1 MTPTARPTENLLA
14 HGLGGSEFLPV
25 PLTAVLIG
33 GAWALTISFAV
44 IAFAWRTARYGRS
57 DAGRELPGWV
67 TATVDNRWVRGVIA
81 GAALILTAWLVVA
94 AFGPSHDN
102 PLPGSFYVL
111 LWVGMIVLSVLIG
124 PVWRLL
130 SPIRTVLRIARGI
143 FGPRVVGLT
152 DYPRRL
158 GWWPAAF
165 GLFAFVWLELASPE
179 PNSVSSV
186 RIWLL
191 CYLAITLVGGIICG
205 LRWTE
210 DADPFAVYSTVA
222 SRLSPFAKNTDG
234 RVIVRSPMNSLTT
247 LPIRPGTVTVLAIL
261 LGSTAFDSF
270 SAFPQWQDFVA
281 EQAGGDGATGNQ
293 AIATLV
299 STAGLLVF
307 VGVVA
312 VTFWSAARAVG
323 GVQQPDLRR
332 RLPGLMAHS
341 LVPIVIGYILAHY
354 LQSLVEQGQEAI
366 LALGDPLG
374 RGWNLLWLS
383 DAHPVYIM
391 SDHPTV
397 TVTLKVVFVVGG
409 HMLGVA
415 AAHDASLR
423 LLPRRHQLTGQLTMM
438 VTMVCYT
445 FLGLYLLFGG

>member
-1 MTPTARPTENLLA
+1 MTPPARPTDTLLA
-14 HGLGGSEFLPV
+14 HGLGGSEFLPI

-33 GAWALTISFAV
+33 SAWALTISFAV
-44 IAFAWRTARYGRS
+44 IAFAWRTPRYGRA
-57 DAGRELPGWV
+57 DAGRDLPVWV
-67 TATVDNRWVRGVIA
+67 TTVVDNRWVRGAIA
-81 GAALILTAWLVVA
+81 GAALVLTVWLVVA
-94 AFGPSHDN
+94 ALGPATDEN
-102 PLPGSFYVL
+102 PLPGAFYVL
-111 LWVGMIVLSVLIG
+111 LWVGMIVLSTLIG
-124 PVWRLL
+124 PVWRVL
-130 SPIRTVLRIARGI
+130 SPVRTVLRAARGF
-143 FGPRVVGLT
+143 FGPRVIGLT

-179 PNSVSSV
+179 PDSVSSV
-186 RIWLL
+186 RIWLI
-191 CYLAITLVGGIICG
+191 CYLVITLVGGVVYG

-222 SRLSPFAKNTDG
+222 SRLAPLAKNADG
-234 RVIVRSPMNSLTT
+234 RVILRSPMNSLTT
-247 LPIRPGTVTVLAIL
+247 LPVLPGTVAVLAIL

-270 SAFPQWQDFVA
+270 SAFPQWQDLVA
-281 EQAGGDGATGNQ
+281 DVSHGSEV
-293 AIATLV
+293 IATLI

-307 VGVVA
+307 VGLVA
-312 VTFWSAARAVG
+312 LTFWSAARAVG
-323 GVQQPDLRR
+323 GVQPDLRR

-341 LVPIVIGYILAHY
+341 LIPIVIGYILAHY

-374 RGWNLLWLS
+374 RGWNILWLS
-383 DAHPVYIM
+383 DAHPAYVM
-391 SDHPTV
+391 SAHPTI
-397 TVTLKVVFVVGG
+397 TVTLKVVFVLGG

-438 VTMVCYT
+438 VTMVFYT

>member
-1 MTPTARPTENLLA
+1 MTPTARPTDTLLA

-44 IAFAWRTARYGRS
+44 FAFAWRTPRYGRPEV
-57 DAGRELPGWV
+57 GRALPDRV
-67 TATVDNRWVRGVIA
+67 TTTVDNRWVRGVISA
-81 GAALILTAWLVVA
+81 AALALTLWLVVA
-94 AFGPSHDN
+94 AFGPDTDDN
-102 PLPGSFYVL
+102 PLTGAFYVL
-111 LWVGMIVLSVLIG
+111 LWVGMIVLSTLIG

-130 SPIRTVLRIARGI
+130 SPIRTVLRVARGV
-143 FGPRVVGLT
+143 FGPRVVGLR
-152 DYPRRL
+152 DYPARL

-179 PNSVSSV
+179 PSSVSSV

-191 CYLAITLVGGIICG
+191 CYVAITLVGGIVCG

-210 DADPFAVYSTVA
+210 NADPFAVYSTVA
-222 SRLSPFAKNTDG
+222 SRLSPFARTTDG
-234 RVIVRSPMNSLTT
+234 RVMLRSPMNSLTT
-247 LPIRPGTVTVLAIL
+247 LPVLPGSVAVLAIL

-270 SAFPQWQDFVA
+270 SAFPMWQDVVA
-281 EQAGGDGATGNQ
+281 ESAGDDQ

-323 GVQQPDLRR
+323 GVKPDLRR
-332 RLPGLMAHS
+332 QLPGLMAHS

-354 LQSLVEQGQEAI
+354 LQSLVEQGQEAV
-366 LALGDPLG
+366 LALADPLD
-374 RGWNLLWLS
+374 RGWNVLWLG
-383 DAHPVYIM
+383 DAHPVYVM

-397 TVTLKVVFVVGG
+397 TVTLKVLFVVGG
-409 HMLGVA
+409 HMMGVA

-438 VTMVCYT
+438 VTMVFYT

>member
-1 MTPTARPTENLLA
+1 MTPPARPTDTLLA
-14 HGLGGSEFLPV
+14 HGLGGSEFLPI

-33 GAWALTISFAV
+33 SAWALTISFAV
-44 IAFAWRTARYGRS
+44 IAFAWRTPRYGRP
-57 DAGRELPGWV
+57 DAGRDLPVWV
-67 TATVDNRWVRGVIA
+67 TTVVDNRWVRGVIA
-81 GAALILTAWLVVA
+81 GAALVLTVWLVVA
-94 AFGPSHDN
+94 ALGPATDEN
-102 PLPGSFYVL
+102 PLPGAFYVL
-111 LWVGMIVLSVLIG
+111 LWVGMIVLSALIG
-124 PVWRLL
+124 PVWRVL
-130 SPIRTVLRIARGI
+130 SPVRTVLRAARGL

-179 PNSVSSV
+179 PDSVSSV
-186 RIWLL
+186 RIWLI
-191 CYLAITLVGGIICG
+191 CYLVITLVGGVVYG

-222 SRLSPFAKNTDG
+222 SRLAPFAKNADG
-234 RVIVRSPMNSLTT
+234 RVILRSPMNSLTT
-247 LPIRPGTVTVLAIL
+247 LPVLPGTVAVLAIL

-270 SAFPQWQDFVA
+270 SAFPQWQDLVA
-281 EQAGGDGATGNQ
+281 DVSHGSEV
-293 AIATLV
+293 IATLI

-312 VTFWSAARAVG
+312 LTFWSAARAVG
-323 GVQQPDLRR
+323 GVQPDLRR

-341 LVPIVIGYILAHY
+341 LIPIVIGYILAHY

-374 RGWNLLWLS
+374 RGWNILWLS
-383 DAHPVYIM
+383 DAHPVYVM
-391 SDHPTV
+391 SAHPTL
-397 TVTLKVVFVVGG
+397 TVTLKVVFVLGG

-438 VTMVCYT
+438 VTMVFYT

>member
-1 MTPTARPTENLLA
+1 MTPPVRPTDALLA
-14 HGLGGSEFLPV
+14 HGLGGSEYLPV

-44 IAFAWRTARYGRS
+44 IAFAWRTPRYGRA
-57 DAGRELPGWV
+57 DAGRQLPSWV
-67 TATVDNRWVRGVIA
+67 TSTVDNRWVRGVLSGIA
-81 GAALILTAWLVVA
+81 VALTAWLIAA
-94 AFGPSHDN
+94 AFGPDTDEN
-102 PLPGSFYVL
+102 PLPGAFYVL
-111 LWVGMIVLSVLIG
+111 LWVGLPVLSALLG

-130 SPIRTVLRIARGI
+130 SPVRTVLRMIRRLT
-143 FGPRVVGLT
+143 GPRIVGRR

-158 GWWPAAF
+158 GWWPAAV
-165 GLFAFVWLELASPE
+165 GLFAFVWLELASPD
-179 PNSVSSV
+179 PSSLSSV
-186 RIWLL
+186 RVWLL
-191 CYLAITLVGGIICG
+191 CYLVITLVGGVVYG

-222 SRLSPFAKNTDG
+222 SRLSPFARNTAG
-234 RVIVRSPMNSLTT
+234 RVIARSPMNSLTT
-247 LPIRPGTVTVLAIL
+247 LPVLPGTVTVLAIL

-270 SAFPQWQDFVA
+270 SAIPLWRDLVA
-281 EQAGGDGATGNQ
+281 EHADGSE
-293 AIATLV
+293 AIATLA

-307 VGVVA
+307 IGVVA
-312 VTFWSAARAVG
+312 LTFWTAARAVG
-323 GVQQPDLRR
+323 GVQPDLRR

-341 LVPIVIGYILAHY
+341 LVPIVIGYIMAHY
-354 LQSLVEQGQEAI
+354 LQSLVEQGQETV

-374 RGWNLLWLS
+374 RGWNVLWLS
-383 DAHPVYIM
+383 NAHPVYVM

-397 TVTLKVVFVVGG
+397 TVTLKVAFVLGG
-409 HMLGVA
+409 HLLGVA

>member
-1 MTPTARPTENLLA
+1 MTPPARPTDALLA
-14 HGLGGSEFLPV
+14 HGLGGSEYLPV

-44 IAFAWRTARYGRS
+44 IALAWRTPRYGRP
-57 DAGRELPGWV
+57 DAGRELPPWV
-67 TATVDNRWVRGVIA
+67 TKTVDNRWVRGVISGLA
-81 GAALILTAWLVVA
+81 VVLTVWLIVS
-94 AFGPSHDN
+94 AFGPDTDDN
-102 PLPGSFYVL
+102 PLPGAFYVL
-111 LWVGMIVLSVLIG
+111 LWVGMTVLSALLG

-130 SPIRTVLRIARGI
+130 SPVRTVLRVVRKVA
-143 FGPRVVGLT
+143 GPRVVGLT

-158 GWWPAAF
+158 GWWPAAA
-165 GLFAFVWLELASPE
+165 GLFAFVWLELASPD
-179 PNSVSSV
+179 PSSVSSV
-186 RIWLL
+186 RIWLI
-191 CYLAITLVGGIICG
+191 CYLVITLAGGVVYG
-205 LRWTE
+205 LRWTT

-222 SRLSPFAKNTDG
+222 SRLSPFARNSEG
-234 RVIVRSPMNSLTT
+234 RVIARSPMNSLPT
-247 LPIRPGTVTVLAIL
+247 LPVLPGTVTVLAIL

-270 SAFPQWQDFVA
+270 SAIPLWQDLVA
-281 EQAGGDGATGNQ
+281 EGADGSRT
-293 AIATLV
+293 IATLYA
-299 STAGLLVF
+299 TAGLLVF

-312 VTFWSAARAVG
+312 VTFWTAARAVG
-323 GVQQPDLRR
+323 GVQPDLRR

-354 LQSLVEQGQEAI
+354 LQSLVEQGQEAV

-374 RGWNLLWLS
+374 RGWNVLWLS
-383 DAHPVYIM
+383 DAHPVYVM

-397 TVTLKVVFVVGG
+397 TVTLKVAFVLGG
-409 HMLGVA
+409 HLLGVA

-438 VTMVCYT
+438 VTMVSYT

>member
-1 MTPTARPTENLLA
+1 MTPTVRPTSDTLLA
-14 HGLGGSEFLPV
+14 HGLGGSEYLPV

-44 IAFAWRTARYGRS
+44 IAFAWRTPRYGRS
-57 DAGRELPGWV
+57 DAGRELPSWV
-67 TATVDNRWVRGVIA
+67 TATVDNSWVRGLIA
-81 GAALILTAWLVVA
+81 GAALVLTLWLVLA
-94 AFGPSHDN
+94 AFGPDTDEN
-102 PLPGSFYVL
+102 PLPGAFYVL
-111 LWVGMIVLSVLIG
+111 LWVGMTVLSALIG

-130 SPIRTVLRIARGI
+130 SPIRTVLRVAGAAL
-143 FGPRVVGLT
+143 GPRAVGRKV
-152 DYPRRL
+152 YPRRL

-179 PNSVSSV
+179 PGSVSAV
-186 RIWLL
+186 RLWLL
-191 CYLAITLVGGIICG
+191 CYLVITLAGGIVCG
-205 LRWTE
+205 LRWT
-210 DADPFAVYSTVA
+210 DNADPFAVYSTVA
-222 SRLSPFAKNTDG
+222 SRLAPFAKNADG
-234 RVIVRSPMNSLTT
+234 KVIVRSPMNSLTT
-247 LPIRPGTVTVLAIL
+247 LPVLPGTVTVLAIL

-270 SAFPQWQDFVA
+270 SAIPLWQEFVD
-281 EQAGGDGATGNQ
+281 ERSDGSQ
-293 AIATLV
+293 VSATLL

-307 VGVVA
+307 FGVVA

-323 GVQQPDLRR
+323 GVGPDRRR

-341 LVPIVIGYILAHY
+341 LIPIVIGYILAHY
-354 LQSLVEQGQEAI
+354 LQSLVEQGQEAL

-374 RGWNLLWLS
+374 LGWNLLWLS

-397 TVTLKVVFVVGG
+397 TVTLKVLFVVGG
-409 HMLGVA
+409 HMMGVA